1 MQLVFLKLIH
11 PPYVP
16 VRYTTVPASVHEP
29 LIEASWHPDIGQL
42 IIVSVNRSFIVASP
56 TAAAVRPERV
66 FSPRINR
73 ANPFM
78 WQWVGRAYLHLS
90 R

>member
-42 IIVSVNRSFIVASP
+42 IIVSVNRSFIVA
-56 TAAAVRPERV
+56 VRPERV
-66 FSPRINR
+66 SSPRINR